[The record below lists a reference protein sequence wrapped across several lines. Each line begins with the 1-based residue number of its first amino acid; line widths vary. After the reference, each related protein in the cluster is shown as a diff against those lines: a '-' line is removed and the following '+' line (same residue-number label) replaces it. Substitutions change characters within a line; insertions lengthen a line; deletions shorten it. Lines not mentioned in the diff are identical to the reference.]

1 MKPGA
6 RKPPPAEPN
15 CNSVRTIH
23 NANSDWQSCL
33 NPLAKEIVPPQFAR
47 MKSIALSLCLAA
59 VAANGALAQDEAPNQ
74 PAPPSRE
81 NEVALFNG
89 HDFTGW
95 TFCMKD
101 NADPFKTWSVT
112 NGVIHCTGK
121 PIGYLRTTQSYSNYF
136 LTVEWR
142 FLKVAP
148 KADNTG
154 ILVHMQLPDKVWPQ
168 CVQVQ
173 GKHGRQ
179 GDLFLMEGAEAK
191 EHRGMDKNTPVPLRG
206 HSTENPVGEW
216 NKAETICIHNKVES
230 YINSTF
236 LNEVT
241 ECTLN
246 SGFIGIQSEGG
257 DIEIRS
263 IYFSPLKY

>member
-1 MKPGA
+1 MKLTA
-6 RKPPPAEPN
+6 
-15 CNSVRTIH
+15 V
-23 NANSDWQSCL
+23 L
-33 NPLAKEIVPPQFAR
+33 F
-47 MKSIALSLCLAA
+47 CLA
-59 VAANGALAQDEAPNQ
+59 VAFAKTAAAQDDVPTY
-74 PAPPSRE
+74 PPVHSRE

-89 HDFTGW
+89 KDFSDW

-101 NADPFKTWSVT
+101 NADPLQTWSVT

-142 FLKVAP
+142 FLKIAP

-154 ILVHMQLPDKVWPQ
+154 ILVHMQLPDKVWSQ

-173 GKHGRQ
+173 GKHDRQ

-191 EHRGMDKNTPVPLRG
+191 EHKGMDKNTPVPMRG
-206 HSTENPVGEW
+206 ASQENPVGQW
-216 NKAETICIHNKVES
+216 NKAETICIRNQVES
-230 YINSTF
+230 FINGKF
-236 LNEVT
+236 VNEIS
-241 ECTLN
+241 ECTVT

>member
-1 MKPGA
+1 MKLTA
-6 RKPPPAEPN
+6 
-15 CNSVRTIH
+15 I
-23 NANSDWQSCL
+23 L
-33 NPLAKEIVPPQFAR
+33 F
-47 MKSIALSLCLAA
+47 CLA
-59 VAANGALAQDEAPNQ
+59 VAFVKTAAAQDEI
-74 PAPPSRE
+74 PAYSSVHSRE

-89 HDFTGW
+89 KDFSGW

-101 NADPFKTWSVT
+101 NADPLKTWSVT

-121 PIGYLRTTQSYSNYF
+121 PIGYIRTTQSYSNYF

-142 FLKVAP
+142 FVKIAP

-154 ILVHMQLPDKVWPQ
+154 ILVHMQLPDKVWSQ

-173 GKHGRQ
+173 GKHDRQ

-191 EHRGMDKNTPVPLRG
+191 EHKGMDKNTPVPMRG
-206 HSTENPVGEW
+206 PSQEKPVGEW
-216 NKAETICIHNKVES
+216 NTAETICIRNQVES
-230 YINSTF
+230 FINGKF
-236 LNEVT
+236 VNEIS
-241 ECTLN
+241 ECTLT
-246 SGFIGIQSEGG
+246 SGFIGIHSEGG